1 MFGYIDTRFILTFL
15 PKPETL
21 NKSPKKAEKA
31 KSFGT
36 FQLDVSTFLFLYQ
49 QVRQGNE
56 SQMSWLAR
64 IKKS

>member
-1 MFGYIDTRFILTFL
+1 MFSNIVTQFLFTFL
-15 PKPETL
+15 KKPETL

-36 FQLDVSTFLFLYQ
+36 FQLDVSTFLFLFQ

-56 SQMSWLAR
+56 SQMSWLN
-64 IKKS
+64 KKN